1 MRRTE
6 IILYSSVSN
15 HGTLFTGKCHWK
27 YIIKLIDFVIFPGK
41 RTPLIHG
48 NFVLSEVNVSF
59 EVLTEHK
66 ISGKVKMF
74 LSVN

>member
-1 MRRTE
+1 M
-6 IILYSSVSN
+6 S
-15 HGTLFTGKCHWK
+15 
-27 YIIKLIDFVIFPGK
+27 K